1 VTPTG
6 QRAGTR
12 DAGGWTAG
20 QGRPPRIT
28 ALVPEPRGPGSVRI
42 EVDGER
48 FASVSPEVVRTFGL
62 QVGRE
67 LDESLR
73 ARLER
78 EADAEGAYRT
88 GLRSIERRAFA
99 RADLGRRLL
108 RKGHAPDAIEAALSR
123 MAEQGLLDDAA
134 FVANYV
140 ETRSARGRGP
150 LRLTRDLIAMGVERG
165 IIDRAVAGHAREF
178 EGNGDV
184 PRALAT
190 KRAAQLRDLPRHV
203 KRRRV
208 LAYLARR
215 GFSGPEVSEMVGKLL
230 A

>member
-1 VTPTG
+1 VTPE
-6 QRAGTR
+6 
-12 DAGGWTAG
+12 G
-20 QGRPPRIT
+20 QGRTPRIT

-48 FASVSPEVVRTFGL
+48 FASVSPEVVRTFDL
-62 QVGRE
+62 RVGRE
-67 LDESLR
+67 LDDAVR

-78 EADAEGAYRT
+78 EADVEGAYRT
-88 GLRSIERRAFA
+88 ALRSIERRAFA
-99 RADLGRRLL
+99 RADLGRRLR
-108 RKGHAPDAIEAALSR
+108 RKGHAPEAIEAALGR
-123 MAEQGLLDDAA
+123 MAEQGLLDDTA
-134 FVANYV
+134 FATNYV

-165 IIDRAVAGHAREF
+165 IIDRAVAGHARQF

-184 PRALAT
+184 PHALAT
-190 KRAAQLRDLPRHV
+190 KRLAQLHDLPRQV

-215 GFSGPEVSEMVGKLL
+215 GFSGREVSEMVGKLV
-230 A
+230 